1 MKTFLQSRCKVMA
14 KLSSGKVALSTDL
27 WSSPNKL
34 AFMGITVATLDTD
47 FIPIDVVI
55 GFKHMIGEHSGTKIA
70 KHFYETIEIYNIQ
83 DRVS

>member
-1 MKTFLQSRCKVMA
+1 MA

-34 AFMGITVATLDTD
+34 AFMGITVATLDID

-55 GFKHMIGEHSGTKIA
+55 GLKHMIGEHFGTKLLIISTRLSR
-70 KHFYETIEIYNIQ
+70 FTISRTE
-83 DRVS
+83 